1 MILASIL
8 KHKGHTVIAV
18 PPETPV
24 PEVLSIL
31 RRHRIGAVLVMDAA
45 RRPLGI
51 LSERDIV
58 FALAEKGAAVLEMTA
73 EALMTP
79 DPVTAHPATTLE
91 EAMQMMTDGRFRHI
105 PVVDEDGRVVG
116 LVSIG
121 DVVKA
126 RLAETEQEMGSLMAY
141 VAGAV

>member
-1 MILASIL
+1 MLLASIL
-8 KHKGHTVIAV
+8 KHKGTSVIPVA
-18 PPETPV
+18 PGTPI
-24 PEVLSIL
+24 PDVLATL
-31 RRHRIGAVLVMDAA
+31 RRHRIGAVLVMDEE
-45 RRPLGI
+45 RRPRGI

-58 FALAEKGAAVLEMTA
+58 YALAERGAAVLDETA

-79 DPVTAHPATTLE
+79 DPATAHPETSVV

-105 PVVDEDGRVVG
+105 PVTDGEGRVIG